1 MKKELTLGTPA
12 VPAREI
18 NFGSKL
24 RDYLNHVLPEDCQI
38 KTRRDAWHVGAIGC
52 LCLSF
57 VLPLA
62 VLGLAYCVAKARKE
76 VRNEQD

>member
-24 RDYLNHVLPEDCQI
+24 RESLNRVLPEDCQI
-38 KTRRDAWHVGAIGC
+38 KTRRDAWHVAAIGC

-62 VLGLAYCVAKARKE
+62 VLGLAYCVVQAKKGGRE
-76 VRNEQD
+76 

>member
-12 VPAREI
+12 VPAREL

-24 RDYLNHVLPEDCQI
+24 RESLNRVLPEDCQI
-38 KTRRDAWHVGAIGC
+38 QSTRDAWHVGAIGC

-57 VLPLA
+57 VLPPA
-62 VLGLAYCVAKARKE
+62 VLGLAYCVVQAKKE
-76 VRNEQD
+76 GGER

>member
-1 MKKELTLGTPA
+1 MKKELTIGTPA

-24 RDYLNHVLPEDCQI
+24 RDSLNRVLPEDCQI
-38 KTRRDAWHVGAIGC
+38 QSTRDAWYVGAIGC

-57 VLPLA
+57 VLPPA
-62 VLGLAYCVAKARKE
+62 VLGLAYCVVKAKKE
-76 VRNEQD
+76 GGER